1 MSEFSQAETI
11 DPRVMELLGG
21 EGPWTCVYVDG
32 PGALPQVE
40 EEAYRESVKER
51 LAEAGAPTDDIA
63 AVDAALSSG
72 NDLPSPSARIVL
84 ASGGRVEWD
93 QGFVGARLG
102 PELIHHGPVPL
113 IVPLLRHLSAATRY
127 LVVET
132 SRDGAD
138 IRLETSGRGASDAR
152 TEIDGSTET
161 LTKVQAGG
169 MAHANYQ
176 RRTENIWKHNQAEVA
191 TAVSALIREQHP
203 VFVAVS
209 GDVRARGLLAE
220 ALSDTERALIVDV
233 DSHTRPEGAESAA
246 LDEAIAVAI
255 AERHADRIADVRDHA
270 EADNGSAG
278 AQGVRDVTAALQ
290 QARVN
295 TLLLDARMLD
305 DESTLVALDAAPW
318 VVADESERL
327 GTGVVGSVPAVT
339 ALVRAAVL
347 TDARVLI
354 EEDEPAAHDAPR
366 DDRPVREPL
375 ASLRWTHDP
384 EADQNG
390 AL

>member
-1 MSEFSQAETI
+1 MSESSEAETI
-11 DPRVMELLGG
+11 DARVVALLST

-51 LAEAGAPTDDIA
+51 LAEAGAPADDIA
-63 AVDAALSSG
+63 AIDAALNRG

-84 ASGGRVEWD
+84 ATGGRVEWD

-102 PELIHHGPVPL
+102 PELIHHGPVPM
-113 IVPLLRHLSAATRY
+113 IVPLLRHLSAETRY

-138 IRLETSGRGASDAR
+138 IRLETSGRGASDAH

-176 RRTENIWKHNQAEVA
+176 RRTENIWKHNQGEVA
-191 TAVSALIREQHP
+191 TAVSTLIRERHP
-203 VFVAVS
+203 AFVIVS
-209 GDVRARGLLAE
+209 GDVRARGMLAD

-233 DSHTRPEGAESAA
+233 DSHTRAEGAESAA
-246 LDEAIAVAI
+246 LDEAIEHAI
-255 AERHADRIADVRDHA
+255 GERHADRIADVRDHA

-278 AQGVRDVTAALQ
+278 AEGVPDVIAALQ
-290 QARVN
+290 QARVD
-295 TLLLDARMLD
+295 TLLFDARMLD

-327 GTGVVGSVPAVT
+327 GTAVVGSVPTVT
-339 ALVRAAVL
+339 ALARAAVL

-354 EEDEPAAHDAPR
+354 EEDEPVTDDAPR
-366 DDRPVREPL
+366 EDRPVREPL